1 MGAFTQIPED
11 TFNDLQLD
19 AGVLLNAF
27 DPASPAIADNA
38 IITATT
44 GGITV
49 LCQPTFAD
57 FFEDVDN
64 APNNTKEGKQITGW
78 DCRMSTTA
86 IGTSPELI
94 KMALGAA
101 DIFGAT
107 YALTSDVAIV
117 AGKTYYT
124 RSGTSPDY
132 VYTPVENPVVANIG
146 TYYEMTAQGPK
157 VVPRRNLS
165 LSDFESAIWWVG
177 DKADGGMVAVKL
189 LNALSTGGFN
199 LKTTKNGKGQLTLEI
214 TGHVSIN
221 AQNVVPMEFYSTSGT
236 NTGTGV

>member
-19 AGVLLNAF
+19 AGVLLNTF
-27 DPASPAIADNA
+27 NPASPAIADNA

-44 GGITV
+44 GGITA

-78 DCRMSTTA
+78 DCRISTTA

-94 KMALGAA
+94 KMSLGAA
-101 DIFGAT
+101 DIDGT
-107 YALTSDVAIV
+107 NTSKIVPHRNLALT
-117 AGKTYYT
+117 
-124 RSGTSPDY
+124 
-132 VYTPVENPVVANIG
+132 
-146 TYYEMTAQGPK
+146 
-157 VVPRRNLS
+157 
-165 LSDFESAIWWVG
+165 DFTDAIWWVG

-189 LNALSTGGFN
+189 INALSTGGFN

-214 TGHVSIN
+214 TGHVSIS
-221 AQNVVPMEFYSTSGT
+221 AQNVVPMEFYSTSGA
-236 NTGTGV
+236 GA